1 MELCRYY
8 LLAIC
13 RSFGTSQTRSG
24 LASRML
30 WTTSEI
36 RSGFAN
42 LEMCLTVISQVR
54 PAVESVVEDIKSGG
68 KPADV
73 IR

>member
-1 MELCRYY
+1 MGLFKIYSIFR
-8 LLAIC
+8 L
-13 RSFGTSQTRSG
+13 FGTSQTKSG

-30 WTTSEI
+30 WMTSGI
-36 RSGFAN
+36 RSVFTN
-42 LEMCLTVISQVR
+42 HEMYLLLTVISQVR